1 MRRSDTPNTM
11 RFSLLA
17 GSLLLAASSLA
28 GCSDEAG
35 EASETAEVA
44 AEPAIHF
51 QRVSED
57 LVEHGDRVAT
67 ILACKGC
74 HTPDL
79 TGQEFAAP
87 DILSLWPANLTRVRE
102 NLTDEQ
108 LAHAITGGENPE
120 RALWIMPSV
129 GYSQLGEE
137 DMAAL
142 IAYIRS
148 VPGAGEDHPDP
159 QWFTIGQQW
168 IDEGKVI
175 DAAAMVAEGGEVWPA
190 DAGEEHAFGRYVARN
205 VCSHC
210 HGPDL
215 RGGRPNPQDGARR
228 PDLRIAAAYSLEDFT
243 TLMRTGIAA
252 GGREVGLM
260 TGVAQGALSSMT
272 DEEINALH
280 AYLVKLGEIDP

>member
-17 GSLLLAASSLA
+17 GSVLLAASSLA
-28 GCSDEAG
+28 GCSDDAG
-35 EASETAEVA
+35 EASEAAEVA

-87 DILSLWPANLTRVRE
+87 DILSVWPANLTRVRE

-108 LAHAITGGENPE
+108 LAHAISGGENPE

-148 VPGAGEDHPDP
+148 VPSAGEDHPDP
-159 QWFTIGQQW
+159 QWFSIGQQW
-168 IDEGKVI
+168 IDEGKI
-175 DAAAMVAEGGEVWPA
+175 TDAAAMVAEGGEVWPA

-215 RGGRPNPQDGARR
+215 RGGSPNPQDGARR

-243 TLMRTGIAA
+243 RLMRTGIAM
-252 GGREVGLM
+252 GDRELGLM

-280 AYLVKLGEIDP
+280 AYLVKLAEIEP